1 MENIIVSLFGDTYQ
15 QDYIDVIISFI
26 EIAITMLSLVT
37 IFFNINYENNVLK
50 LRDIIWK
57 FKNITNFEE
66 LNKELYDYYT
76 IEKTRFKIYDQM
88 IVGFRI
94 ISIIIIGAILAISV
108 IKICVVNTIGELIF
122 LLIMATIVIF
132 TIIFII
138 NIFKTSKE
146 NKEIFTYKE
155 LINMDRFEQVFES
168 ELELIPK
175 IKIFV
180 SATNGDIEIEYH
192 YPIYCYNINTGIVL
206 FDKNCYTFKS
216 VLYNDTIFRKG
227 LVEKQIFSDKKIN
240 KYLYAELK
248 DKCNINIKAKV
259 STKNTDKSIEYNAE
273 INTTSEGIIVE
284 TKNYKL
290 ATVNSMVLDKN
301 MEKDGAKFFD

>member
-146 NKEIFTYKE
+146 NKEIFTYK
-155 LINMDRFEQVFES
+155 
-168 ELELIPK
+168 
-175 IKIFV
+175 
-180 SATNGDIEIEYH
+180 
-192 YPIYCYNINTGIVL
+192 
-206 FDKNCYTFKS
+206 
-216 VLYNDTIFRKG
+216 
-227 LVEKQIFSDKKIN
+227 
-240 KYLYAELK
+240 
-248 DKCNINIKAKV
+248 
-259 STKNTDKSIEYNAE
+259 
-273 INTTSEGIIVE
+273 
-284 TKNYKL
+284 
-290 ATVNSMVLDKN
+290 
-301 MEKDGAKFFD
+301 